1 MTVHWQPRSPMT
13 AAQRLVGKT
22 CIVTG
27 GASGIGEASV
37 RRFVREGAEVL
48 IADRNRQA
56 AEALARD
63 LGNAVAAIACDVRRE
78 ADVKAV
84 ADTAMERWG
93 RIDVLVNNAGSEL
106 NRSYAETTVDEW
118 DVVLDTDLK
127 GPWLFCKHVV
137 PHMVRAGRG
146 SVINVSSLNGLVGFP
161 LSTAYGSAK
170 GGLVVFTKDMAIELA
185 QSGVRFNCV
194 CPGVIQTP
202 MMERWTD
209 LMPDKAEAQ
218 KMLRGVMP
226 IGRMGTAEEV
236 AGAIFFF
243 ASDDSMLCQGAV
255 LSVDGGFV
263 AQ

>member
-1 MTVHWQPRSPMT
+1 MSS
-13 AAQRLVGKT
+13 AQRLLGRT

-27 GASGIGEASV
+27 GASGIGEATV
-37 RRFVREGAEVL
+37 RRFVTEGAEVL
-48 IADRNRQA
+48 IADRNLEA
-56 AEALARD
+56 AETAARG
-63 LGNAVAAIACDVRRE
+63 LGDGVTAMACDVRRE

-84 ADTAMERWG
+84 ADAAMRRWG
-93 RIDVLVNNAGSEL
+93 RIDVLVNNAGAEL

-118 DVVLDTDLK
+118 DMVLDTDLK

-137 PHMVRAGRG
+137 PHMVGAGRG
-146 SVINVSSLNGLVGFP
+146 SVINVSSLNGIVGFP

-170 GGLVVFTKDMAIELA
+170 GGLTVFTKDMAIELA

-194 CPGVIQTP
+194 CPGVIETP

-236 AGAIFFF
+236 AGAIYFF
-243 ASDDSMLCQGAV
+243 ASDDSALCQGAI